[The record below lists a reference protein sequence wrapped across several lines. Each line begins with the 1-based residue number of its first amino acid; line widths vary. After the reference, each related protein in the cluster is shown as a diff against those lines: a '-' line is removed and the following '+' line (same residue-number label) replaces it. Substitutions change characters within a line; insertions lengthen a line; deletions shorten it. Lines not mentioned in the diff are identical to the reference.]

1 MTHFAVKL
9 ADITIGISSLYEK
22 TKESFREY
30 LTEDAPVFSL
40 TVTDSEIDREREITA
55 LNRTIEPGKAYP
67 RTKAALEEQWIYHKI
82 AGNMPNYNVLLFHG
96 SAVAVN
102 GQAYL
107 FAAPSGTG
115 KSTHTRLW
123 RQYFGDRAVMIN
135 DDRPLLKC
143 TEKSVLVYGSPWK
156 GKHRLGSNI
165 SLPLKAV
172 CLLRRD
178 TANSIAP
185 ISAEES
191 FPLLLRQVYR
201 TGEISSTTK
210 VLSLL
215 EQITQSTAL
224 YCLGCNTELEAARIS
239 YEGMQKN

>member
-9 ADITIGISSLYEK
+9 ADITIGISSMYEK

-30 LTEDAPVFSL
+30 LTENEPVFSL
-40 TVTDSEIDREREITA
+40 TVTDPELDREREITA
-55 LNRTIEPGKAYP
+55 LNRMIEPGKAYP
-67 RTKAALEEQWIYHKI
+67 QTKNALEEQWIYHQI
-82 AGNMPNYNVLLFHG
+82 ASNMPNYNVLLFHG
-96 SAVAVN
+96 SAVAVD

-123 RQYFGDRAVMIN
+123 RQHFGDRAVMIN

-143 TEKSVLVYGSPWK
+143 TKNGVTVFGSPWK

-165 SLPLKAV
+165 SVPLKAV

-185 ISAEES
+185 ISVEEA
-191 FPLLLRQVYR
+191 FPSLLKQVYR
-201 TGEISSTTK
+201 TDSISSTAK
-210 VLSLL
+210 ILGLL
-215 EQITQSTAL
+215 ERITQSTNL
-224 YCLGCNTELEAARIS
+224 YCLKCNTELEAAFIS
-239 YEGMQKN
+239 YKGMQNN